1 MNTGAAALLL
11 LVVAVGLA
19 NLAFFTERL
28 FLLIVLRK
36 SKSLWWRLLEVLVYY
51 GIFIGLG
58 RALEAYVGRLHAQAW
73 QFYAITL
80 LIFFVLAYPGFIYR
94 YLRRTRRAS
103 SAGSS

>member
-28 FLLIVLRK
+28 FLLVALRK
-36 SKSLWWRLLEVLVYY
+36 TKSLWWRLFEVLVYY

-80 LIFFVLAYPGFIYR
+80 LIFLVLAYPGFIYR
-94 YLRRTRRAS
+94 YLRRTRRAP
-103 SAGSS
+103 AGGGS